1 MKILAMFLK
10 KTLKNFF
17 QGIKKPG
24 CGLCSVG
31 CALGSFFFGV
41 LRVLP
46 PWRSAFGAGKNL
58 PVSCPFPVKNDT
70 VAISRFYQFSIT
82 IALRI
87 SAKKDIFP
95 HGEIEKLLSWGSPAA
110 AGMGDWGKE
119 RAAGTVPAARMFF
132 VDNFR
137 KGYHLR
143 YAPLYPQH
151 CNAECYI
158 ACLWC
163 WSARFYSSV
172 IYPVG
177 NGLHCGMCRGHTAS
191 RPFLSLF
198 PKDGHILSF
207 FRLPFF
213 RLVLV

>member
-1 MKILAMFLK
+1 MFSRVCI
-10 KTLKNFF
+10 
-17 QGIKKPG
+17 G
-24 CGLCSVG
+24 
-31 CALGSFFFGV
+31 FFFLRWSACPPAVAVCV
-41 LRVLP
+41 L
-46 PWRSAFGAGKNL
+46 GGKIFS
-58 PVSCPFPVKNDT
+58 VACPFPVKNVT
-70 VAISRFYQFSIT
+70 VPKSRFYQFSIT

-95 HGEIEKLLSWGSPAA
+95 HGEKEKLLSRGSPAA
-110 AGMGDWGKE
+110 AGIKGLGE
-119 RAAGTVPAARMFF
+119 RKGSRNCPGCPYVFF

-151 CNAECYI
+151 CNAECCI

-177 NGLHCGMCRGHTAS
+177 NGLHCGMCKGHTAS
-191 RPFLSLF
+191 RPFLSWF

>member
-1 MKILAMFLK
+1 MVCVQSGVHWVL
-10 KTLKNFF
+10 
-17 QGIKKPG
+17 
-24 CGLCSVG
+24 
-31 CALGSFFFGV
+31 FFFGV

-58 PVSCPFPVKNDT
+58 PVSCPFPVKNVT

-143 YAPLYPQH
+143 YAPFPERFITSYAKHPSFRTISLKCSISATVVILKLSSFPGIMTIS
-151 CNAECYI
+151 NPAMI
-158 ACLWC
+158 AG
-163 WSARFYSSV
+163 SV
-172 IYPVG
+172 E
-177 NGLHCGMCRGHTAS
+177 
-191 RPFLSLF
+191 PFI
-198 PKDGHILSF
+198 PKILSDKSILF
-207 FRLPFF
+207 AS
-213 RLVLV
+213 

>member
-95 HGEIEKLLSWGSPAA
+95 H
-110 AGMGDWGKE
+110 
-119 RAAGTVPAARMFF
+119 R
-132 VDNFR
+132 
-137 KGYHLR
+137 
-143 YAPLYPQH
+143 
-151 CNAECYI
+151 
-158 ACLWC
+158 
-163 WSARFYSSV
+163 
-172 IYPVG
+172 G
-177 NGLHCGMCRGHTAS
+177 NGKIVVMGK
-191 RPFLSLF
+191 LS
-198 PKDGHILSF
+198 DGS
-207 FRLPFF
+207 
-213 RLVLV
+213 V